1 MSGTA
6 RCSTVF
12 PICDV
17 NRSRVCHDGCFR
29 YDIHTLH
36 TSWQLPNIM
45 AMPNFNIYLGAYAS
59 WLDSTAAKSGN
70 PDERY
75 GARVRFKYFF

>member
-1 MSGTA
+1 
-6 RCSTVF
+6 
-12 PICDV
+12 
-17 NRSRVCHDGCFR
+17 
-29 YDIHTLH
+29 IHTLH

>member
-1 MSGTA
+1 MTSIPA
-6 RCSTVF
+6 
-12 PICDV
+12 
-17 NRSRVCHDGCFR
+17 
-29 YDIHTLH
+29 

-45 AMPNFNIYLGAYAS
+45 AMPNFNIYRRLCLVARFHG
-59 WLDSTAAKSGN
+59 GEERN